1 MTVSTEPH
9 PLSPFSALRQGAS
22 KIWFQKKMLLWLYL
36 LNLLFAGVMVY
47 PLRSAMSELS
57 KTDLSADFVT
67 GFRIDSFVFYWSDYS
82 STFKS
87 LFAVAVGMGVLYMI
101 FNIFIAGG
109 MVAAL
114 SVDRRVTLRRF
125 FSDSSRYFWRFC
137 WLFIFMA
144 VGLGLI
150 ATAYDML
157 LSETID
163 EIQKAAT
170 TDRASFLWQILG
182 VAIVVLGCTFVLMIF
197 DYARICTVADRRRNC
212 IATTFSALRFSLR
225 KCWRTIPLFG
235 FNLLI
240 VVLLFAIYLLVE
252 NLFSNATLASMIGL
266 FVFQQL
272 FILSRIW
279 MRFSFYSSQMAYY
292 QSIR

>member
-1 MTVSTEPH
+1 MTTSADRK
-9 PLSPFSALRQGAS
+9 PLSPWSAFKQGAS

-36 LNLLFAGVMVY
+36 VNLLFAGAIVY

-57 KTDLSADFVT
+57 KSDLSEGFVT
-67 GFRIDSFVFYWSDYS
+67 GFRIDTFLFYWSSYS

-87 LFAVAVGMGVLYMI
+87 LFAVAVGLGVIFMI
-101 FNIFIAGG
+101 FNIFVTGG

-114 SVDRRVTLRRF
+114 SVQRRITLRRF
-125 FSDSSRYFWRFC
+125 FNDSSRYFWRFC

-150 ATAYDML
+150 AMGYDML
-157 LSETID
+157 LADTID
-163 EIQKAAT
+163 DLQEAAT
-170 TDRASFLWQILG
+170 TDRASFLWQASG
-182 VAIVVLGCTFVLMIF
+182 VAIMALCCAFVVMVF
-197 DYARICTVADRRRNC
+197 DYARICMVAQKRRNC
-212 IATTFSALRFSLR
+212 FAITISALKFSIK

-235 FNLLI
+235 FNVLI
-240 VVLLFAIYLLVE
+240 VLFLFVVYLLVE

-266 FVFQQL
+266 FVFQQV

-292 QSIR
+292 QSVR

>member
-1 MTVSTEPH
+1 MTVSTEPL
-9 PLSPFSALRQGAS
+9 PLSPFSALKQGAS

-36 LNLLFAGVMVY
+36 LNLLFAGAMVY
-47 PLRSAMSELS
+47 PLRAVMTELS
-57 KTDLSADFVT
+57 HTDLSEDFVS
-67 GFRIDSFVFYWSDYS
+67 GFRIDSFMLYWSDYS
-82 STFKS
+82 SAFKS

-137 WLFIFMA
+137 GLFIFMA
-144 VGLGLI
+144 VVMGLVAMG
-150 ATAYDML
+150 YDML
-157 LSETID
+157 LADTID
-163 EIQKAAT
+163 DLQKEAT
-170 TDRASFLWQILG
+170 TDRTSSLWQGLG
-182 VAIVVLGCTFVLMIF
+182 VAIVASGCAFVLMVF
-197 DYARICTVADRRRNC
+197 DYARICMIAQRRRNC
-212 IATTFSALRFSLR
+212 FAITLSAFAFSLK

-240 VVLLFAIYLLVE
+240 VVLLFAVYLLIE
-252 NLFSNATLASMIGL
+252 NLFSNEALASMIGL